1 MNKADKLYILLSIA
15 ERGKAKQIIA
25 FLNEYNIKLHLQ
37 FVGVGTALSDM
48 RDILGLDSIDKDI
61 IISYGKYSD
70 VAKLSSE
77 LSDTF
82 SNRGKFNGLMMIIP
96 SNAVSKLLSAV
107 VLHNNQDTV
116 KKENR
121 KMPANSHNF
130 SLLLIAV
137 NQGYSDEVMQKAKQA
152 GATGGTVFRARM
164 NGVEILEQAIGSDVI
179 SEKEIIAI
187 LASDNNRNKILE
199 DINNN
204 FGIRTKA
211 NGIICALP
219 VEKAFKI

>member
-1 MNKADKLYILLSIA
+1 MSKADKIYILFSIT
-15 ERGKAKQIIA
+15 ERGKAKQLIS
-25 FLNEYNIKLHLQ
+25 FLDMHNIKLHLQ

-48 RDILGLDSIDKDI
+48 RDILGLDSIDKDMI
-61 IISYGKYSD
+61 VSYGRYSD
-70 VAKLSSE
+70 VASLSVE

-82 SNRGKFNGLMMIIP
+82 SDRGRFGGLMMIVP
-96 SNAVSKLLSAV
+96 SNATSKLLSAV
-107 VLHNNQDTV
+107 ISHNNRETV
-116 KKENR
+116 KKESK
-121 KMPANSHNF
+121 KMSANSHDF
-130 SLLLIAV
+130 SLILIAV
-137 NQGYSDEVMQKAKQA
+137 NQGYSDEVMQSAKLS

-164 NGVEILEQAIGSDVI
+164 DGTEILEQAIGADII

-204 FGIRTKA
+204 FGIRSKA